1 MEVIFMG
8 DTNKIPL
15 ISSEIAGLWNAY
27 MSESLTVRVL
37 SYFLNR
43 IEDPETQD
51 LLQKT
56 FDLSNQHITEIT
68 GLFNQAGLPIPDGFT
83 DNDVN
88 INAPRLFS
96 DTFYLAYLSFM
107 SRIAMHNYTLILN
120 EMARSDMRDYFSK
133 RIYDSI
139 DLYNRS
145 SELRLSKGIFIRAPF
160 VEVGKKVEYVK
171 SQSFMVGLLGEKR
184 PMLLNEVTQLFGL
197 TFSNIVGRALTTA
210 FGQVSKNEKISDY
223 LFEGR
228 DIASNIVS
236 ELTEA
241 FSNDDIPIPSTS
253 DSFVTD
259 STIAP
264 FSEKLMLT
272 HMLVLSSSAISS
284 LGMAISESLRVDLY
298 ALYIKYTARIMK
310 FSQKGA
316 KMMIDYKWLEQPPA
330 VLKHKDLVGVQKQ

>member
-1 MEVIFMG
+1 MG
-8 DTNKIPL
+8 DTTKILL

-43 IEDPETQD
+43 IEDTETQD

-88 INAPRLFS
+88 VNAPRLFS
-96 DTFYLAYLSFM
+96 DSFYLAYLSFM

-145 SELRLSKGIFIRAPF
+145 AELRLSKGIFIRAPF
-160 VEVGKKVEYVK
+160 VEVSKKVEYIK
-171 SQSFMVGLLGEKR
+171 SQNFMIGLLGEKR

-197 TFSNIVGRALTTA
+197 TFSNVVGRALATG

-223 LFEGR
+223 YFE
-228 DIASNIVS
+228 AMNMSSNIIS
-236 ELTEA
+236 ELTEK
-241 FSNDDIPIPSTS
+241 FSTDDIPVPSAS

-259 STIAP
+259 STTSP

-272 HMLVLSSSAISS
+272 HMLVLSASATGS
-284 LGMAISESLRVDLY
+284 LGMAMSESLRADLY
-298 ALYIKYTARIMK
+298 TLYFKYTAQILK

-316 KMMIDYKWLEQPPA
+316 KIMIDNTWLEQPPA
-330 VLKHKDLVGVQKQ
+330 VLRHKDLVGKQK